1 MSLVGSI
8 NCNLSDKKGY
18 TMKGSGKSI
27 QIAEEIYWVGSKDQV
42 TGLHCNPYL
51 LIDGDEAVFIDPGS
65 IYDFETVYQNVTELI
80 PLKNIKYVILHHQ
93 DPDFCSSVPLFEK
106 KDLNVKI
113 ITFWRAELFIKYY
126 GIKSKSYLVNENDYK
141 LELNSGRIL
150 KFLLTPYLHFPGAI
164 MTYDTKTKVL
174 FSSDVFGSFSHN
186 WELFAGEKYIEAMK
200 VFHENY
206 MPSNDILRPIMEM
219 LLAMDISCIAPQ
231 HGSIINHDIKKHI
244 SVLRDLECGA
254 FLTPLKKELAKT
266 GGYTGIC
273 NQILKRYYAV
283 FDPKEVMDIFKDS
296 HIELDPETG
305 LVVDFNSTGKELW
318 NNIFEIILSKKGYE
332 WISIIDTLVSRIT
345 EEYGVNYPSV
355 FESELFNIK
364 KKAEEL
370 NVANIKLRE
379 INKRQEMH
387 IKQTHDKLIKHST
400 TGLYNEY
407 FFLDYFKKEIQS
419 HLRKKENCALLVVDI
434 DNLAKLSF
442 NFGASVEIETLKGVA
457 YLLKEKKE
465 EHHMV
470 FKLDGPTY
478 AYYIPNCENNDSVNT
493 AEFIRNVVNRS
504 EIFVEPITVSVG
516 VANLNEFLG
525 GDNDEES
532 VPSALYNIAK
542 QRVNIAKKR
551 GMNSV
556 CFTSSVSDYKEEIGK
571 ILIADTDLFHLETLE
586 VVFSQ
591 AGFKVLSCTDG
602 ECELDMIEKEKPD
615 VIISEILLPKID
627 GFSVREKMLTSTSM
641 KDIPFILVSHKKDE
655 ESIQRSFSMNIEH
668 YFKKPYTLNELVG
681 LVKNKVKSSVK

>member
-1 MSLVGSI
+1 
-8 NCNLSDKKGY
+8 
-18 TMKGSGKSI
+18 MKDSGKSI
-27 QIAEEIYWVGSKDQV
+27 QIAEGIYWVGSKDQV
-42 TGLHCNPYL
+42 SGLHCNPYL
-51 LIDGDEAVFIDPGS
+51 LIDSEEAVFIDPGS
-65 IYDFETVYQNVTELI
+65 VYDFETVYKNVTEI
-80 PLKNIKYVILHHQ
+80 VPIKKIKYVVLHHQ
-93 DPDFCSSVPLFEK
+93 DPDFCASVPLFEK
-106 KDLNVKI
+106 KGLNAEI
-113 ITFWRAELFIKYY
+113 ITFWRTALFLKYY
-126 GIKSKSYLVNENDYK
+126 GIKSKAYLVNENDFK
-141 LELNSGRIL
+141 LELKPGRIL
-150 KFLLTPYLHFPGAI
+150 KFLLTPYLHFPGSI

-174 FSSDVFGSFSHN
+174 FSSDVFGSFSYN

-200 VFHENY
+200 IFHENY

-266 GGYTGIC
+266 GGYLGIC

-283 FDPKEVMDIFKDS
+283 FDPEEVMDIFKDS

-305 LVVDFNSTGKELW
+305 LIVDFNSTGKELW
-318 NNIFEIILSKKGYE
+318 DNIFEIIFSKRGFE
-332 WISIIDTLVSRIT
+332 WISIVETLVNRIT
-345 EEYGVNYPSV
+345 KEYGIEFPAV
-355 FESELFNIK
+355 FESAIFNIK
-364 KKAEEL
+364 KKSEEL
-370 NVANIKLRE
+370 SAENIKLKE
-379 INKRQEMH
+379 INERLKANLKLTQ
-387 IKQTHDKLIKHST
+387 DKLIKNPVT
-400 TGLYNEY
+400 DLFNEM
-407 FFLDYFKKEIQS
+407 FFTDYFSNEVKS
-419 HLRKKENCALLVVDI
+419 HLMNKENCALLIVDI

-442 NFGASVEIETLKGVA
+442 SYGVPVENEILKGIA
-457 YLLKEKKE
+457 YLLKENKE

-470 FKLDGPTY
+470 FKLDGPAY
-478 AYYIPNCENNDSVNT
+478 AYYIPNCENSDSVDT
-493 AEFIRNVVNRS
+493 AESIRNLVNRS

-516 VANLNEFLG
+516 VVNLTEFFG
-525 GDNDEES
+525 GDTDEES
-532 VPSALYNIAK
+532 VPSALYNVAK

-551 GMNSV
+551 GMNAV
-556 CFTSSVSDYKEEIGK
+556 CSTSSVSDYTEETGK
-571 ILIADTDLFHLETLE
+571 ILIADTDPFHLETLE

-627 GFSVREKMLTSTSM
+627 GFTVREKMLTSTSM
-641 KDIPFILVSHKKDE
+641 KDIPFILVSYKKDE

-668 YFKKPYTLNELVG
+668 YFKKPYTINELVG

>member
-1 MSLVGSI
+1 
-8 NCNLSDKKGY
+8 
-18 TMKGSGKSI
+18 MKGAGKSI
-27 QIAEEIYWVGSKDQV
+27 QIAEEIYWVGSKDQI

-51 LIDGDEAVFIDPGS
+51 IIDGDEAVLIDPGS
-65 IYDFETVYQNVTELI
+65 AYDFETVYQNVIELVPI
-80 PLKNIKYVILHHQ
+80 KNIKYVILHHQ
-93 DPDFCSSVPLFEK
+93 DPDFCSSVTLFEK
-106 KDLNVKI
+106 KDLNAKI

-126 GIKSKSYLVNENDYK
+126 GIKSESYLVNENDYK

-206 MPSNDILRPIMEM
+206 MPSNDILRPVMEM
-219 LLAMDISCIAPQ
+219 LLTMDISCIAPQ
-231 HGSIINHDIKKHI
+231 HGSIINKEIKKYI
-244 SVLRDLECGA
+244 KVLRDLECGT
-254 FLTPLKKELAKT
+254 FLIPLKKELAKT
-266 GGYTGIC
+266 GGYLGIC

-283 FDPKEVMDIFKDS
+283 FNPEEVMDIFKGS

-305 LVVDFNSTGKELW
+305 LIVDFNSTGKELW
-318 NNIFEIILSKKGYE
+318 NNIFEIILSKKGFE
-332 WISIIDTLVSRIT
+332 WISIVDTLVNRIT
-345 EEYGVNYPSV
+345 KEYEIEFPAV
-355 FESELFNIK
+355 FESEIFNIK
-364 KKAEEL
+364 KKSEEFGAE
-370 NVANIKLRE
+370 NIKLKE
-379 INKRQEMH
+379 INARLKTNLKLTQ
-387 IKQTHDKLIKHST
+387 DKLIKNPV
-400 TGLYNEY
+400 TGLFNEL
-407 FFLDYFKKEIQS
+407 FFTDYFSNEIQS
-419 HLRKKENCALLVVDI
+419 HLRKKENCALLIVDI

-442 NFGASVEIETLKGVA
+442 NFGASVEIETLKGMA
-457 YLLKEKKE
+457 YLLKEIKE
-465 EHHMV
+465 EPHMV
-470 FKLDGPTY
+470 FKLDGSTY

-493 AEFIRNVVNRS
+493 AEFIRNHVNRS

-516 VANLNEFLG
+516 VANLNEFFG
-525 GDNDEES
+525 GDNAEKS

-556 CFTSSVSDYKEEIGK
+556 CSTSSVSDYTEEIGK

-602 ECELDMIEKEKPD
+602 EKELDMIEKEKPD

-655 ESIQRSFSMNIEH
+655 DSIQRSFSMNIEH
-668 YFKKPYTLNELVG
+668 YFKKPYTLYELVG
-681 LVKNKVKSSVK
+681 LVKNKIKFSVK